1 MRNVRCGFAVGAALL
16 ASALAGCGSGTDGDS
31 LPATG
36 GQSSVQVEIANTINY
51 GSTGTT
57 VTLDCA
63 DGKSL
68 TIGGTNNT
76 ITVTGRCASVNV
88 GGADNKLT
96 LDAVEG
102 DITTVGLN
110 NSVVYR
116 DGDPK
121 INDVGTSN
129 SITRGD

>member
-1 MRNVRCGFAVGAALL
+1 MRNVRFGFALGTALL
-16 ASALAGCGSGTDGDS
+16 ASALVACGSGSDGDS
-31 LPATG
+31 PPAAGT
-36 GQSSVQVEIANTINY
+36 SAVQVEIANTINY

-57 VTLDCA
+57 ITLDCA

-88 GGADNKLT
+88 GGADNKVT
-96 LDAVEG
+96 LDAVDG

-110 NSVVYR
+110 NNVVYR
-116 DGDPK
+116 NGDPT

-129 SITRGD
+129 SISRGS